1 MSNRKFIVEC
11 EIPER
16 WINEFCA
23 MLKTMELYGTLGHS
37 QIVGIY
43 SDGDGDFRPKFNIHT
58 HFEKTNHLNKY
69 QDATIYD
76 AG

>member
-1 MSNRKFIVEC
+1 MSNRKFVVEC
-11 EIPER
+11 EMPER
-16 WINEFCA
+16 WVNEFCA

-37 QIVGIY
+37 ETVGIY

-58 HFEKTNHLNKY
+58 YFEKTNHVKKY
-69 QDATIYD
+69 RDATIYD